1 LPGSAQQGVFV
12 MTDSRGLA
20 ARTRVETAMWP
31 DQPISAAAPAPG
43 VGTLLARCGA
53 WLRCMNHAAALREI
67 DPRMARDI
75 GVSLPAD
82 RGPEGFAIDPRP
94 LWGIGLTPLPMD
106 TLPPWSRRRGS

>member
-1 LPGSAQQGVFV
+1 
-12 MTDSRGLA
+12 MTDPRGLA
-20 ARTRVETAMWP
+20 AGTRVNTATWP
-31 DQPISAAAPAPG
+31 DQPISAAAAPVPG

-53 WLRCMNHAAALREI
+53 WLRRVNHAAALPEM

-75 GVSLPAD
+75 GASLQAD

-94 LWGIGLTPLPMD
+94 LWGIGLTPAPMD